1 MTKLKTVDLISKIE
15 EVIEQ
20 KRETFIKVSD
30 KIWDFAETRF
40 EEYQSAELL
49 CQALEE
55 EGFEV
60 EREVGGIKTAF
71 IGSYG
76 SGKPVIGILGEYD
89 ALSGL
94 SQVKNSPTKT
104 ALVERGNGHGCGHNL
119 YGAAVLAAVVA
130 VKEYMEENNLS
141 GTIRYYGCPGEEG
154 GSGKTFMV
162 REGLFDDVDCSL
174 TWHPGDFAGMFTSTT
189 LANYQVYFK
198 FKGTA
203 SHAAGSPHLGR
214 SALDAVELMNVGVNY
229 LREHII
235 PEARIHYS
243 ITNTGGLSPNVVQP
257 EAEVLYLIRAPHL
270 DEVQSIYERVQNI
283 ARGAALMTGTEV
295 QFRFDKAC
303 SNFIPNHVLGNVMQQ
318 NLERFSLPQYDSNEK
333 SYAFD
338 MMEKMTDADINSSI
352 SGIKKQY
359 QVNVPKDIRE
369 ALFFDQVLPY
379 KETNEILSGST
390 DVGDVSW
397 VTPTAQFWG
406 PCFVFGTPAH
416 SWQLVS
422 QGATSIAHK
431 GMLHAGKV
439 LAGSAIDLFLN
450 PSLID
455 QAKAELNDKIEDTP
469 YVCPIPKDVKPSPL
483 KRS

>member
-1 MTKLKTVDLISKIE
+1 VINLKTVDVISKIE
-15 EVIEQ
+15 EIIEA
-20 KRETFIKVSD
+20 KRDTFIKISD
-30 KIWDFAETRF
+30 RIWDYAETRF

-49 CQALEE
+49 CQALEQ
-55 EGFEV
+55 EGFSV

-71 IGSYG
+71 IGTYG

-94 SQVKNSPTKT
+94 SQQKNSSQKVP
-104 ALVERGNGHGCGHNL
+104 LQERGNGHGCGHNL
-119 YGAAVLAAVVA
+119 YGTSVLAAVIA
-130 VKEYMEENNLS
+130 VKDYMEEHNLP

-174 TWHPGDFAGMFTSTT
+174 TWHPGSFTGMFSATT
-189 LANYQVYFK
+189 LANYQIFFK
-198 FKGTA
+198 FKGIA
-203 SHAAGSPHLGR
+203 SHAAASPHLGR

-243 ITNTGGLSPNVVQP
+243 IVNGGGLSPNVVQP
-257 EAEVLYLIRAPHL
+257 EAEVLYLIRAPQME
-270 DEVQSIYERVQNI
+270 DVREIYERVYNI
-283 ARGAALMTGTEV
+283 ARGAALMTETEV
-295 QFRFDKAC
+295 EVEFDKAC
-303 SNFIPNHVLGNVMQQ
+303 SNYIPNNTLGTVMHQ
-318 NLERFSLPQYDSNEK
+318 NLQRISLPQYDSTEK
-333 SYAFD
+333 EFATE
-338 MMEKMTDADINSSI
+338 MMQQITAADIKSTVAEVKRQYGVSI
-352 SGIKKQY
+352 S
-359 QVNVPKDIRE
+359 KDIKE
-369 ALFFDQVLPY
+369 TSFLDQVLPY
-379 KETNEILSGST
+379 KETNEILFGST

-406 PCFVFGTPAH
+406 PCFVFATPAH

-439 LAGSAIDLFLN
+439 LAGTAIDLFMN
-450 PSLID
+450 PNMIE
-455 QAKAELNDKIEDTP
+455 QAKVELQQKTEGIP
-469 YVCPIPKDVKPSPL
+469 YECPIPKGVKPSPI
-483 KRS
+483 KQ